1 MQNVLLNVLPQSALL
16 TIYKSFIRPHLDY
29 GNIIYDKVFNQSFH
43 IKLESLQYNATL
55 AIAGAMAASST
66 EKMYEELGL
75 ESVKSKDVGTEKC
88 VFFITFSQVNHGH
101 TFLILYQIVIGNFK
115 QEI

>member
-43 IKLESLQYNATL
+43 IKLESLQYNVTL

-75 ESVKSKDVGTEKC
+75 ESVKLKDVGTEKC
-88 VFFITFSQVNHGH
+88 VFYNVLTSESRSYLFDIIPDSNR
-101 TFLILYQIVIGNFK
+101 
-115 QEI
+115 